1 MFGEVLGS
9 RLGLKHLAENAWECV
24 FAISDV
30 SKRILK
36 CFLDLYNSFEGVN
49 DLKYWRTNRVEKPF
63 HGSLKTFL
71 LETDAKEI

>member
-36 CFLDLYNSFEGVN
+36 CFFDFYNSFEGVN
-49 DLKYWRTNRVEKPF
+49 DLKLSINN
-63 HGSLKTFL
+63 
-71 LETDAKEI
+71 LEPINEPLFSTS